1 MKARELIHCM
11 ENDLEIAWINF
22 QNSTVRDA
30 VDASIL
36 ELKAAELRYGLLLK
50 CIKNGEFVID
60 DETEKESEKC
70 IQQLTLN
77 IKLILSKLLKMVK
90 KLPSMRLAMVNR
102 LLMEK
107 NLSKVRI
114 IRKRI
119 LGMRK

>member
-11 ENDLEIAWINF
+11 ENDLKIAWINF
-22 QNSTVRDA
+22 QNSTVREE

-36 ELKAAELRYGLLLK
+36 ELKAAQLRYGLLLK

-90 KLPSMRLAMVNR
+90 KLPSMRLATVNR